1 MTGQRLQNKVALVTG
16 GASGIG
22 LEIARRFRDEGAAV
36 AVLDLGACAEPG
48 LLGIV
53 ADVADPAAVA
63 TALTRVQTELG
74 PPEVLVNNAWGG
86 AGEATKALT
95 DDDWALSFR
104 GTLTSAFVSTRA
116 VLSGMKA
123 AGRGAIVNIAS
134 VNAVR
139 FCGHDAYSAA
149 KAGLLSLT
157 RSIAARHGRD
167 GIRAN
172 AIVLGSVVT
181 SAWDE
186 RARLRPQ
193 VFDEL
198 LPFYPIGRLGRPDDV
213 ASAALFLASDEAGW
227 ITGAELAVDGGFMM
241 VNGNLAAIAEGRQD
255 D

>member
-1 MTGQRLQNKVALVTG
+1 M
-16 GASGIG
+16 I
-22 LEIARRFRDEGAAV
+22 
-36 AVLDLGACAEPG
+36 
-48 LLGIV
+48 
-53 ADVADPAAVA
+53 
-63 TALTRVQTELG
+63 
-74 PPEVLVNNAWGG
+74 
-86 AGEATKALT
+86 
-95 DDDWALSFR
+95 
-104 GTLTSAFVSTRA
+104 
-116 VLSGMKA
+116 A

-157 RSIAARHGRD
+157 RSLAARHGRN

-227 ITGAELAVDGGFMM
+227 ITGAELAVDGGFKLI
-241 VNGNLAAIAEGRQD
+241 NGSLAAIAEGRQD